1 MIVISPCTPLILS
14 LGLMQYTKKNFIKKG
29 IMNSKKILVLPGDG
43 IGPEV
48 TAPAIQVLKKMAT
61 IFEIQ
66 LELSENLVGGNAYD
80 LTGTPIPDE
89 TLEAAKN
96 SDAILLGAVGGPKW
110 EPLDFSVRPER
121 GLLKLRSELELYA
134 NLRPATI
141 YGDLVNASTLKP
153 EVVDGADLMVVREL
167 TGGIYFG
174 QPRGIES
181 RKGERVGFN
190 TLVYSESE
198 IRRIANF
205 SFEIAM
211 KRGKKLT
218 SVDKANVL
226 ESTELWR
233 EVTSEVGEKFPEVT
247 LNHMYV
253 DNAAMQIIRNPKQF
267 DTMVTTNMFGDI
279 LSDAAA
285 MMTGSLGML
294 PSASIGG
301 DIGMYEPVH
310 GSAPDIAGEDK
321 ANPLAMILSVGMML
335 RYSFNLKEADEM
347 IKKAVIKTLETCRTT
362 DILSEG
368 KKLVGCKEMGENILQ
383 SIEKK

>member
-1 MIVISPCTPLILS
+1 MST
-14 LGLMQYTKKNFIKKG
+14 
-29 IMNSKKILVLPGDG
+29 KKILVTPGDG

-48 TAPAIQVLKKMAT
+48 SEQAVQVLKNLAPR
-61 IFEIQ
+61 FGLQ
-66 LELSENLVGGNAYD
+66 LELTEKPVGGAAYD

-89 TLEAAKN
+89 TLEAARN
-96 SDAILLGAVGGPKW
+96 SDAVLLGAVGGPKW
-110 EPLDFSVRPER
+110 ESLDFSVRPER

-134 NLRPATI
+134 NLRPAVI

-153 EVVDGADLMVVREL
+153 EIVDGADLMVVREL

-174 QPRGIES
+174 EPRGVEV
-181 RKGERVGFN
+181 RNGERVGFN

-198 IRRIANF
+198 IRRIVKVG
-205 SFEIAM
+205 FEIAM
-211 KRGKKLT
+211 KRKKKLT

-233 EVTSEVGEKFPEVT
+233 EIATEVGKDFPEVE
-247 LNHMYV
+247 LSHMYA

-294 PSASIGG
+294 PSASIGRNKRALH
-301 DIGMYEPVH
+301 GMYEPVH
-310 GSAPDIAGEDK
+310 GSAPDISGLDK
-321 ANPLAMILSVGMML
+321 ANPLAMILSVGMMM
-335 RYSFNLKEADEM
+335 RYSFDLTEADEM
-347 IKKAVIKTLETCRTT
+347 IQRAVVKTLETYRTN
-362 DILSEG
+362 DIMAKG
-368 KKLVGCKEMGENILQ
+368 KTLIGCQEMGERVLQILEQ
-383 SIEKK
+383 K

>member
-1 MIVISPCTPLILS
+1 MT
-14 LGLMQYTKKNFIKKG
+14 T
-29 IMNSKKILVLPGDG
+29 KKILITPGDG

-48 TAPAIQVLKKMAT
+48 TEQAVQILKKVAP
-61 IFEIQ
+61 IFDLQ
-66 LELSENLVGGNAYD
+66 LELTEKPVGGTAYD
-80 LTGTPIPDE
+80 LTGTPLPDE
-89 TLEAAKN
+89 TLDAAKN
-96 SDAILLGAVGGPKW
+96 SDAVLLGAVGGPKW

-134 NLRPATI
+134 NLRPAAI

-174 QPRGIES
+174 KPRGVEE
-181 RKGERVGFN
+181 RNGERVGFN

-198 IRRIANF
+198 IRRIAKVG
-205 SFEIAM
+205 FEIAM
-211 KRGKKLT
+211 KRRRKLT

-226 ESTELWR
+226 ESTEFWR
-233 EVTSEVGEKFPEVT
+233 EIVTEVGKDFPDAE
-247 LNHMYV
+247 LSHMYA
-253 DNAAMQIIRNPKQF
+253 DNAAMQIIRDPKQF

-301 DIGMYEPVH
+301 SVGMYEPVH

-321 ANPLAMILSVGMML
+321 ANPLAMILSVGMMM
-335 RYSFNLKEADEM
+335 RYSFDLTEADEM
-347 IKKAVIKTLETCRTT
+347 IINAVVETLEKYRT
-362 DILSEG
+362 
-368 KKLVGCKEMGENILQ
+368 Q
-383 SIEKK
+383 

>member
-1 MIVISPCTPLILS
+1 MKSNKIILY
-14 LGLMQYTKKNFIKKG
+14 LKKG
-29 IMNSKKILVLPGDG
+29 IMISKKILVIPGDG

-48 TAPAIQVLKKMAT
+48 TDPAIQVLKQLASQ
-61 IFEIQ
+61 FEIQ
-66 LELSENLVGGNAYD
+66 FELSEKLVGGAAYD

-89 TLEAAKN
+89 TLDAAKN

-134 NLRPATI
+134 NLRPAVI

-153 EVVDGADLMVVREL
+153 EVVYGADLMVVREL

-174 QPRGIES
+174 EPRGIQL
-181 RKGERVGFN
+181 RNGERVGFN
-190 TLVYSESE
+190 TLVYTESE
-198 IRRIANF
+198 IRRIAKIG
-205 SFEIAM
+205 FEIAM
-211 KRGKKLT
+211 KRDKKLT

-233 EVTSEVGEKFPEVT
+233 EVTTEVGKDFPEVE
-247 LNHMYV
+247 LGHMYA

-267 DTMVTTNMFGDI
+267 DTIVTTNMFGDI

-301 DIGMYEPVH
+301 KNGMYEPVH
-310 GSAPDIAGEDK
+310 GSAPDIAGHDK
-321 ANPLAMILSVGMML
+321 ANPLAMILSVGMMF
-335 RYSFNLKEADEM
+335 RYSFDLTDADEM
-347 IKKAVIKTLETCRTT
+347 IKQAVVKTLDNYRTT
-362 DILSEG
+362 DIMAEG
-368 KKLVGCKEMGENILQ
+368 KKLVGCKEMGEKVLQ
-383 SIEKK
+383 SLEIK